1 MVNSLCSKLATTR
14 TKWGGGGASDILVS
28 TSTDLI
34 AHSRKRPE
42 DHFSLT
48 RRDKMCQWK
57 NEWRKVTDSHAR
69 GFVQYPSCM

>member
-1 MVNSLCSKLATTR
+1 MVNLLRSKLASTR
-14 TKWGGGGASDILVS
+14 TKWGGGGILDILVS

-48 RRDKMCQWK
+48 PRDKMCQWK
-57 NEWRKVTDSHAR
+57 MYGEK
-69 GFVQYPSCM
+69 YM